1 MNSLNKILLNKI
13 NCKSIWFMRQA
24 GRYLPEFQKIRSKNQ
39 DFIKLCLNS
48 KLSSEITLQPIKR
61 FNLDSA
67 IIFSDILMV
76 PYALGQ
82 DVIFTK
88 NFGPKLSDFDLS
100 KFLKNE
106 KKDFSNK
113 LSPIYKA
120 IDITRRKLI
129 KSKSLISFIGAP
141 WSLMVYMLNF
151 KENKKEINLKKL
163 QDKKKYLNQ
172 IIETLIYFL
181 CIHIKN
187 QINAGADVIQIFDS
201 WAGLIP
207 EENLNDY
214 CYTPNLKISNFC
226 KKQKIPVI
234 CFPKGIKENYEDFN
248 KIVKSD
254 GINLDPEINP
264 VWAREKLKNVVIQGG
279 LNPNIL
285 LKADE
290 DITKAATKYIQTF
303 KDIPYVFNLGHG
315 LLPETDPDKVQKLI
329 KFYRNF
335 NG

>member
-1 MNSLNKILLNKI
+1 MSNLSKILLNKI

-39 DFIKLCLNS
+39 DFVKLCLNS
-48 KLSSEITLQPIKR
+48 ELSSEITLQPIKR
-61 FNLDSA
+61 YDLDSA

-82 DVIFTK
+82 DVRFEK
-88 NFGPKLSDFDLS
+88 DFGPILSDFNLN
-100 KFLKNE
+100 KFLKND
-106 KKDFSNK
+106 KNDFSNK

-120 IDITRRKLI
+120 IDITRKKLI
-129 KSKSLISFIGAP
+129 KNKSLISFVGAP
-141 WSLMVYMLNF
+141 WTLIIYMLNI
-151 KENKKEINLKKL
+151 KEGKGEINLQKL
-163 QDKKKYLNQ
+163 HDKKKIIGQ
-172 IIETLIYFL
+172 IIETLINFL

-207 EENLNDY
+207 KENLNDY
-214 CYTPNLKISNFC
+214 CYKPNAKISNFC
-226 KKQKIPVI
+226 KKHKIPVI
-234 CFPKGIKENYEDFN
+234 CFPRGIMERYEDFN
-248 KIVKSD
+248 KIVKPD
-254 GINLDPEINP
+254 GINLDSETNP
-264 VWAREKLKNVVIQGG
+264 AWAREKLKNVVIQGG
-279 LNPNIL
+279 LNPQTL

-290 DITKAATKYIQTF
+290 DIIKAATKYIQTF

-315 LLPETDPDKVQKLI
+315 LLPKTDPDKVQKLI

>member
-1 MNSLNKILLNKI
+1 MSNLNKILLNKI

-48 KLSSEITLQPIKR
+48 ELSSEITLQPIKR
-61 FNLDSA
+61 FDLDSA

-82 DVIFTK
+82 DVRFEK
-88 NFGPKLSDFDLS
+88 DFGPMLSDFNLN
-100 KFLKNE
+100 KFFKNE
-106 KKDFSNK
+106 KNDFSNK

-129 KSKSLISFIGAP
+129 KNKSLISFVGAP
-141 WSLMVYMLNF
+141 WTLIVYMLNV
-151 KENKKEINLKKL
+151 KESKEEINLQKL
-163 QDKKKYLNQ
+163 HDKKKIIDQ
-172 IIETLIYFL
+172 IIETLINFL

-207 EENLNDY
+207 KDNLYDY
-214 CYTPNLKISNFC
+214 CYKPNAKISNFC
-226 KKQKIPVI
+226 RKQKIPVI
-234 CFPKGIKENYEDFN
+234 CFPRGIKEKYEDFN
-248 KIVKSD
+248 KIVKPD
-254 GINLDPEINP
+254 GINLDPETNP
-264 VWAREKLKNVVIQGG
+264 AWAREKLKDVVIQGG
-279 LNPNIL
+279 LNPQIL

-290 DITKAATKYIQTF
+290 DIIKAATKYIQTF

-335 NG
+335 DG

>member
-1 MNSLNKILLNKI
+1 MSNLNKILLNKI

-24 GRYLPEFQKIRSKNQ
+24 GRYLPEFQKIRTKNQ

-48 KLSSEITLQPIKR
+48 ELSSEITLQPIKR
-61 FNLDSA
+61 FDLDSA

-82 DVIFTK
+82 DVRFEK
-88 NFGPKLSDFDLS
+88 DFGPTLSDFNLNE
-100 KFLKNE
+100 FLKSE
-106 KKDFSNK
+106 KNDFSNK

-120 IDITRRKLI
+120 IDITRRKL
-129 KSKSLISFIGAP
+129 KKNKSLISFVGAP
-141 WSLMVYMLNF
+141 WTLIIYMLNV
-151 KENKKEINLKKL
+151 KESKEEINFQKL
-163 QDKKKYLNQ
+163 HGKKKIIDQ
-172 IIETLIYFL
+172 IIETLINFL

-214 CYTPNLKISNFC
+214 CYKPNAKISNFC
-226 KKQKIPVI
+226 RKQKIPVI
-234 CFPKGIKENYEDFN
+234 CFPRGIKEKYEDFN
-248 KIVKSD
+248 KIVKPD
-254 GINLDPEINP
+254 GINLDPETNP
-264 VWAREKLKNVVIQGG
+264 AWAKEKLKDVVIQGG
-279 LNPNIL
+279 LNPQTL

-290 DITKAATKYIQTF
+290 DIIKAATKYIQTF

-335 NG
+335 DG